1 MLFYKSKCSLR
12 GFTLIESMLGIM
24 IIGLVS
30 GSIMVGLTTIEKK
43 LFKIRLKEQAFE
55 ELRNY
60 TNFLGS
66 RIAVGD
72 IPGRPPSSGVNVVIY
87 QKEVNNTPKDIYTAT
102 MHYAEAP
109 QRYYP
114 DLDDDGIE
122 DFCPRCYGEIYHLE
136 TWIDWPNESDIQNTL
151 RFDTYQIKFTD

>member
-1 MLFYKSKCSLR
+1 MLFCKSKCSLG

-43 LFKIRLKEQAFE
+43 LFEIRLKEHAFE

-66 RIAVGD
+66 RIAVGE
-72 IPGRPPSSGVNVVIY
+72 IPGTPPSSGINVVIY
-87 QKEVNNTPKDIYTAT
+87 QKEVNNFPKNIYTAT
-102 MHYAEAP
+102 MNYVEQP
-109 QRYYP
+109 KRYYP
-114 DLDDDGIE
+114 DDDGDGME
-122 DFCPRCYGEIYHLE
+122 DYCPLCNGEIYHLE
-136 TWIDWPNESDIQNTL
+136 TWIDWPNESDIKHTL
-151 RFDTYQIKFTD
+151 KFDTYQIKLTN